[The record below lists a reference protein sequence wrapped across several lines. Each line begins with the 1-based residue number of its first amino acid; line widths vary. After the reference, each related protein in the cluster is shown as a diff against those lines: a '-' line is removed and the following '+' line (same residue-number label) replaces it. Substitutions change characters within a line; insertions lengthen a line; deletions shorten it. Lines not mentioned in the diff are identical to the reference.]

1 MTKRAN
7 NILEEHFQHILPREA
22 DFIKTVTQEV
32 KRFDV
37 FLDTEIGEPM
47 LYRDLISLL
56 FNADE
61 NATVNIFINSQ
72 GGHLNTA
79 MAIIEAIKHS
89 NAMVTGVILGE
100 CYSAA
105 SMIAMHCHN
114 VAVLDSANMMI
125 HTASFGTAGS
135 TGNVKA
141 YTDFTVKEVEKL
153 LMSTYEGFLS
163 KDEIEKVKT
172 GVEIWLDADEIRKR
186 MEARVKLL
194 DAKEAKELKAANVA
208 TKRAPKQKT

>member
-7 NILEEHFQHILPREA
+7 NILEEHFQQLLPKES

-47 LYRDLISLL
+47 MYRDLISLL

-61 NATVNIFINSQ
+61 NAVVNIFINSQ
-72 GGHLNTA
+72 GGHLNSA

-114 VAVLDSANMMI
+114 VVVLDSANMMI
-125 HTASFGTAGS
+125 HTATFGTAGNTS
-135 TGNVKA
+135 NVKA
-141 YTDFTVKEVEKL
+141 FTDFTVKEVEKL
-153 LMSTYEGFLS
+153 LMSTYEGFLT
-163 KDEIEKVKT
+163 KEEIDKVKT
-172 GVEIWLDADEIRKR
+172 GVEIWIDAEDIRKR
-186 MEARVKLL
+186 MEARIKLL
-194 DAKEAKELKAANVA
+194 DAKEAKEQKAANIA
-208 TKRAPKQKT
+208 AKRSPKQKT